1 MIVRASVAA
10 CLLVA
15 ACAGDLPPAPAASA
29 NPPSPYSAREVD
41 VTAIPRVVAEDAEW
55 TLVWQG
61 AETADGMVA
70 APDGSLWFAQEQTAS
85 IVALSPDDEAT
96 IYMTDTGFAGSLSI
110 NTRGELFA
118 VQRTCTDPGLPDDE
132 TCAVPTAVTM
142 LEPERRVLADR
153 FADGRTLGRLN
164 DLAADSRGGAY
175 FTVGGAYYAGPGGMV
190 STVVDGEGVRTNG
203 VVLSP
208 DERTLYV
215 TNGPVVLAFDV
226 QPDGSTSNRRD
237 FATLDAGDS
246 GDGMAVDSE
255 GRLYVTGVGLR
266 TNLYVFDATGVR
278 LGVIPTPRQP
288 VSIAFAGADKSMLY
302 LSGMGAIDP
311 DGREHTV
318 PDGVRNTA
326 MTVYK
331 LAMSSQGFA
340 GRAK

>member
-1 MIVRASVAA
+1 MAA
-10 CLLVA
+10 VCGA
-15 ACAGDLPPAPAASA
+15 EAHAQ

-41 VTAIPRVVAEDAEW
+41 VTAIPGVVADDAAW

-61 AETADGMVA
+61 NETADGMVA
-70 APDGSLWFAQEQTAS
+70 APDGGLWFAQEQTAS
-85 IVALSPDDEAT
+85 IVALSPDDQASV
-96 IYMTDTGFAGSLSI
+96 YMTDTGFAGSLSI
-110 NTRGELFA
+110 NTRGELLA

-132 TCAVPTAVTM
+132 NCAVPTAVAV
-142 LEPERRVLADR
+142 LEPTRRLLADR

-175 FTVGGAYYAGPGGMV
+175 FTVGGAYYASPEGVV
-190 STVVDGEGVRTNG
+190 STVVEGDGVRTNG

-208 DERTLYV
+208 DEKTLYV

-226 QPDGSTSNRRD
+226 AADGSTSNQRS
-237 FATLDAGDS
+237 FATLDEGDS

-266 TNLYVFDATGVR
+266 TNLYVFDATGAR

-288 VSIAFAGADKSMLY
+288 VSIAFSGPGKSTLY
-302 LSGMGAIDP
+302 LSGMGALDP

-318 PDGVRNTA
+318 PEGVRNTA

-331 LAMSSQGFA
+331 LPLLAHGFE